1 MNGKSKD
8 IHYVRP
14 IHVISRK
21 KKVFFN
27 SCDFDKIAPYS
38 YARSRESILHF
49 FWSCNFL
56 LKKTKDAHNAI
67 TILRY
72 FKSIHFV
79 KVELVLLKQPFE
91 KFAKSK
97 VI

>member
-1 MNGKSKD
+1 MLSLYLD
-8 IHYVRP
+8 I
-14 IHVISRK
+14 
-21 KKVFFN
+21 
-27 SCDFDKIAPYS
+27 
-38 YARSRESILHF
+38 
-49 FWSCNFL
+49 
-56 LKKTKDAHNAI
+56 
-67 TILRY
+67 

>member
-1 MNGKSKD
+1 MYDRFMSF
-8 IHYVRP
+8 HE
-14 IHVISRK
+14 K
-21 KKVFFN
+21 KCVFFN
-27 SCDFDKIAPYS
+27 SCDFVKIAPYS

-56 LKKTKDAHNAI
+56 LKKLKTHIMLSLYLDI
-67 TILRY
+67 